1 MYRLASLAK
10 SFRDD
15 ESGAALVE
23 YAVIFAVLIAGTVTA
38 LGLIAPELV
47 NVFTF
52 VSGLIAGIPGLPAAP

>member
-10 SFRDD
+10 SLRDD

-38 LGLIAPELV
+38 LGLIAPQINAIFTLV
-47 NVFTF
+47 STTLA
-52 VSGLIAGIPGLPAAP
+52 GLAALIP